1 MNRNPETLE
10 KIDLY
15 LSGQMEPGEET
26 AFKQLVEKNA
36 EIAELIEEKKITDLF
51 IIASRLSD
59 VKLLMD
65 KDFKE
70 GMVRNSGQNTN
81 FKWWITGFC
90 ILLTTSA
97 ILYFTFTPSDKITVE
112 PDLSDITSQE
122 NLPEVLKSKE
132 STDIVLPKKENK
144 IYQKEKR
151 IYEKDKQLDHKA
163 FADTINLVLE
173 LDSNIGVLEK
183 QTSIL
188 PDTKMISLPEQSTP
202 LVEKN
207 DSTGLIPE
215 NISIL
220 PPQPENTQTD
230 DSENNFSFKPEYR
243 EVFNI
248 PVYTEF
254 EGFIKIFDR
263 VGNIVYTRKIFNN
276 QVNTWDGTNS
286 RGGISPPGLYIYI
299 IEYPDG
305 HKKTGQIVIY

>member
-15 LSGQMEPGEET
+15 LSGQMEPGEEA
-26 AFKQLVEKNA
+26 AFKQLAEKNV
-36 EIAELIEEKKITDLF
+36 EIAELIEEKKIADLF

-70 GMVRNSGQNTN
+70 GIVRNLGQKNTN

-90 ILLTTSA
+90 VLLTTSV
-97 ILYFTFTPSDKITVE
+97 ILYFTFIPPDKITNE

-132 STDIVLPKKENK
+132 STEIVLPKKEK
-144 IYQKEKR
+144 KTYPKG
-151 IYEKDKQLDHKA
+151 KQLDHKT

-173 LDSNIGVLEK
+173 LDSNIGVLEE
-183 QTSIL
+183 QIIIL
-188 PDTKMISLPEQSTP
+188 PDTKMISFPEQSAP

-215 NISIL
+215 NIIIL
-220 PPQPENTQTD
+220 PSQPEDIQSD

-263 VGNIVYTRKIFNN
+263 VGNIVYTQRIFNN
-276 QVNTWDGTNS
+276 QANTWDGTNS

-299 IEYPDG
+299 IEYLDG
-305 HKKTGQIVIY
+305 HKKTGQIIIY